1 MPGGLLQLV
10 AYGIQDFI
18 LSGNPEITFF
28 KKAYRRNTLFS
39 SETLE
44 LKFSGNQDFGKKVE
58 CNIPNNG
65 DLLGKTTL
73 QIDIP
78 MVECYEVKKN
88 INKYEIDSSHENSIV
103 VNKLDIIM
111 EFIKKKFDDK
121 KMLLFIKNDADYSEN
136 VIKRIE
142 TVKSMLLDYNM
153 EYFEDELDTYISNT
167 QFTVITDP
175 EKTVLIN
182 LLQNKNNIDVRDIGN
197 VNMKN
202 YYYNTIVNNFYYN
215 IVKISTTE
223 KLQLEL
229 LRFLEN
235 KISFFY
241 SKHVLNSYDITNN
254 MNKELQN
261 KILIEWYS
269 NKIDE
274 LNATLTESLLLDEY
288 NLNIIKET
296 TVTND
301 INDFNSIVKEN
312 IIPTSFYSDTEISY
326 SYAYNIYKNTV
337 NKEINIKAI
346 LDDSIKTNCLIIKS
360 LLNVLYNTD
369 LTLILHFKY
378 TYDPNESG
386 NKIGDQNLIYSVESL
401 WTEYYNN
408 LTSLIDHNSTTYKL
422 TDKTANK

>member
-182 LLQNKNNIDVRDIGN
+182 LLQNKNLG
-197 VNMKN
+197 
-202 YYYNTIVNNFYYN
+202 
-215 IVKISTTE
+215 
-223 KLQLEL
+223 
-229 LRFLEN
+229 
-235 KISFFY
+235 
-241 SKHVLNSYDITNN
+241 
-254 MNKELQN
+254 
-261 KILIEWYS
+261 
-269 NKIDE
+269 
-274 LNATLTESLLLDEY
+274 
-288 NLNIIKET
+288 
-296 TVTND
+296 
-301 INDFNSIVKEN
+301 
-312 IIPTSFYSDTEISY
+312 
-326 SYAYNIYKNTV
+326 V
-337 NKEINIKAI
+337 NK
-346 LDDSIKTNCLIIKS
+346 
-360 LLNVLYNTD
+360 
-369 LTLILHFKY
+369 
-378 TYDPNESG
+378 
-386 NKIGDQNLIYSVESL
+386 
-401 WTEYYNN
+401 
-408 LTSLIDHNSTTYKL
+408 
-422 TDKTANK
+422 